1 MSPRALG
8 LALLL
13 ALWLWPG
20 WVLAQPAGPSSDR
33 PLEPW
38 QQRLP
43 EWARDIRPF
52 AYVESSYVFN
62 ATGAG
67 RGGTNELRLYDYDEG
82 FTFNAASFSLK
93 RDPSEPHPFGFGVTL
108 TAGLDSQKNHSLGIF
123 RSREDQF
130 PFRNTSTFDV
140 LEAYV
145 SARVPLGRG
154 LTVSGGKFV
163 SLLGYE
169 NPEGPLNLNWS
180 RGYLY
185 TFAGPTTVTGGFVS
199 YTFLGW
205 LTVGIGV
212 VTGSDTTAD
221 NNSTPSGTGEVA
233 VELPNGFSSV
243 LGWLAGPEQ
252 DHQDT
257 HTRYVLDL
265 VLSYTGF
272 GRATFAFEATYGYE
286 DHEAFLASLGT
297 RRNTN
302 AAWWGWAL
310 YGAYDWTPR
319 IRTALRQEYF
329 QDTDGARTGFGSM
342 LRLSSTTLTAD
353 YRVWK
358 GLEVRL
364 EYRHDAADEKV
375 FKARTSRPDQ
385 SLGVTPQSKTLDTF
399 SIALTYVFF

>member
-1 MSPRALG
+1 MRLPRLT
-8 LALLL
+8 LALLI
-13 ALWLWPG
+13 ALPLWPG
-20 WVLAQPAGPSSDR
+20 WVLAQPVGPSSDHA
-33 PLEPW
+33 PEPW

-52 AYVESSYVFN
+52 AYAESSYVFN

-82 FTFNAASFSLK
+82 FTFNAAAFSLK

-123 RSREDQF
+123 RSSEDQF
-130 PFRNTSTFDV
+130 PFRNTSKFDV

-145 SARVPLGRG
+145 SARLPLGSG

-205 LTVGIGV
+205 LTVGVGA

-221 NNSTPSGTGEVA
+221 NNSTPSGTGEIA
-233 VELPNGFSSV
+233 VELANGFSGT
-243 LGWLAGPEQ
+243 LGWLIGPEQ
-252 DHQDT
+252 DNQNT

-265 VLSYTGF
+265 VLSYTGLN
-272 GRATFAFEATYGYE
+272 RTTLALEATYGYE
-286 DHEAFLASLGT
+286 DHEAFLASLHT

-310 YGAYDWTPR
+310 YGAYEWTAK

-342 LRLSSTTLTAD
+342 LRLWSTTLTAD

-358 GLEVRL
+358 GLEFRL

-399 SIALTYVFF
+399 SIALIYVFF

>member
-1 MSPRALG
+1 MLPRALG

-20 WVLAQPAGPSSDR
+20 WVLAQPAGPSFEP

-38 QQRLP
+38 QRRLP

-52 AYVESSYVFN
+52 AYLESSYVVN

-123 RSREDQF
+123 RRREEQF
-130 PFRNTSTFDV
+130 PFRNTSKFDV

-169 NPEGPLNLNWS
+169 NPEGPLNLNES

-205 LTVGIGV
+205 LTVGVGM
-212 VTGSDTTAD
+212 VTGSDTTVD
-221 NNSTPSGTGEVA
+221 NNSTPSVTGELA
-233 VELPNGFSSV
+233 VERPNGFSGT
-243 LGWLAGPEQ
+243 LGWLIGPEQ
-252 DHQDT
+252 DNQDT

-265 VLSYTGF
+265 VLSYTGLN
-272 GRATFAFEATYGYE
+272 RTTLAFEATYGYE
-286 DHEAFLASLGT
+286 DHDAFLTSLGT
-297 RRNTN
+297 RQNTN

-310 YGAYDWTPR
+310 YGAYDWTPK

-342 LRLSSTTLTAD
+342 LRLWSTTLTAD
-353 YRVWK
+353 YRLWK
-358 GLEVRL
+358 GLQVRL
-364 EYRHDAADEKV
+364 EYRHDSADEKA

-399 SIALTYVFF
+399 SITLTYVFF

>member
-1 MSPRALG
+1 MRLPRLT
-8 LALLL
+8 LALLI
-13 ALWLWPG
+13 ALPLWPG
-20 WVLAQPAGPSSDR
+20 WVLAQPVGPSSDHA
-33 PLEPW
+33 PEPW

-52 AYVESSYVFN
+52 AYAESSYVFN

-82 FTFNAASFSLK
+82 FTFNAAAFSLK

-123 RSREDQF
+123 RSSEDQF
-130 PFRNTSTFDV
+130 PFRNTSKFDV

-145 SARVPLGRG
+145 SARLPLGSG

-205 LTVGIGV
+205 LTVGVGV

-221 NNSTPSGTGEVA
+221 NNSTPSVTGEVA
-233 VELPNGFSSV
+233 VELPNGFSGA
-243 LGWLAGPEQ
+243 LGWLVGPEQ
-252 DHQDT
+252 DNNDT

-265 VLSYTGF
+265 VLSYTGLS
-272 GRATFAFEATYGYE
+272 RATLAFEMTYGCE

-297 RRNTN
+297 RQHTN

-310 YGAYDWTPR
+310 YGAYDWTPK

-342 LRLSSTTLTAD
+342 LRLWSTTLTAD

-358 GLEVRL
+358 GLEFRL

-399 SIALTYVFF
+399 SIALIYVFF

>member
-1 MSPRALG
+1 MRPPVLG
-8 LALLL
+8 LALVLGFS
-13 ALWLWPG
+13 LWPEWACG
-20 WVLAQPAGPSSDR
+20 QPAGPFSAG
-33 PLEPW
+33 PPEAW

-108 TAGLDSQKNHSLGIF
+108 TAGLDSQKNHSLGMF
-123 RSREDQF
+123 RGRNDQF
-130 PFRNTSTFDV
+130 PFRNTSKFDV

-145 SARVPLGRG
+145 SARVPLGSG

-185 TFAGPTTVTGGFVS
+185 TYAGPTTVTGGFAS

-205 LTVGIGV
+205 LTVGAGL

-221 NNSTPSGTGEVA
+221 NNSTPSVTG
-233 VELPNGFSSV
+233 LD
-243 LGWLAGPEQ
+243 GP
-252 DHQDT
+252 
-257 HTRYVLDL
+257 
-265 VLSYTGF
+265 
-272 GRATFAFEATYGYE
+272 
-286 DHEAFLASLGT
+286 
-297 RRNTN
+297 
-302 AAWWGWAL
+302 
-310 YGAYDWTPR
+310 
-319 IRTALRQEYF
+319 
-329 QDTDGARTGFGSM
+329 
-342 LRLSSTTLTAD
+342 
-353 YRVWK
+353 RV
-358 GLEVRL
+358 
-364 EYRHDAADEKV
+364 
-375 FKARTSRPDQ
+375 
-385 SLGVTPQSKTLDTF
+385 
-399 SIALTYVFF
+399 

>member
-1 MSPRALG
+1 MRLPRLT
-8 LALLL
+8 LALLI
-13 ALWLWPG
+13 ALPLWPG
-20 WVLAQPAGPSSDR
+20 WVLAQPVGPSSDHA
-33 PLEPW
+33 PEPW

-52 AYVESSYVFN
+52 AYAESSYVFN

-82 FTFNAASFSLK
+82 FTFNAAAFSLK

-130 PFRNTSTFDV
+130 PFRNTSKFDV

-145 SARVPLGRG
+145 SARVPLGSG

-205 LTVGIGV
+205 LTVGAGA

-221 NNSTPSGTGEVA
+221 NNSTPSGTGELA
-233 VELPNGFSSV
+233 VELPNGFAGN
-243 LGWLAGPEQ
+243 LGWLVGPEQ

-265 VLSYTGF
+265 VLSYTGLS
-272 GRATFAFEATYGYE
+272 RATLAFEMTYGYE
-286 DHEAFLASLGT
+286 DHEAFLASRGT

-310 YGAYDWTPR
+310 YGAYDWTPKS
-319 IRTALRQEYF
+319 RTAPRQEYF

-342 LRLSSTTLTAD
+342 LRLWSTTLTAD
-353 YRVWK
+353 YRIWK
-358 GLEVRL
+358 GLEARL
-364 EYRHDAADEKV
+364 EYRHDSADEKV

-399 SIALTYVFF
+399 SIALIYVFF

>member
-1 MSPRALG
+1 MRPPVLG
-8 LALLL
+8 LALVLGFS
-13 ALWLWPG
+13 LWPEWACG
-20 WVLAQPAGPSSDR
+20 QPAGPFSAG
-33 PLEPW
+33 PPEAW

-108 TAGLDSQKNHSLGIF
+108 TAGLDSQKNHSLGMF
-123 RSREDQF
+123 RGRNDQF
-130 PFRNTSTFDV
+130 PFRNTSKFDV

-145 SARVPLGRG
+145 SARVPLGSG

-185 TFAGPTTVTGGFVS
+185 TYAGPTTVTGGFAS
-199 YTFLGW
+199 YTFLGG
-205 LTVGIGV
+205 LTVGAGL

-221 NNSTPSGTGEVA
+221 NNSTPSVTGEVA
-233 VELPNGFSSV
+233 VELPNGFSAA

-252 DHQDT
+252 DRQDGNL
-257 HTRYVLDL
+257 RYVLDL
-265 VLSYTGF
+265 VLSYT
-272 GRATFAFEATYGYE
+272 RLEHTTLALEATYGYE
-286 DHEAFLASLGT
+286 EKEAFLRSLGT

-302 AAWWGWAL
+302 ASWWGWAL
-310 YGAYDWTPR
+310 YGAYDWTAK

-329 QDTDGARTGFGSM
+329 QDTDGARTGFGGM
-342 LRLSSTTLTAD
+342 LRLWSTTLTAD

-385 SLGVTPQSKTLDTF
+385 SLGVTPQSKRLDTL

>member
-1 MSPRALG
+1 MRLPRLT
-8 LALLL
+8 LALLI
-13 ALWLWPG
+13 ALPLWPG
-20 WVLAQPAGPSSDR
+20 WVLAQPVGPSSDHA
-33 PLEPW
+33 PEPW

-52 AYVESSYVFN
+52 AYAESSYVFN

-82 FTFNAASFSLK
+82 FTFNAAAFSLK

-123 RSREDQF
+123 RSSEDQF
-130 PFRNTSTFDV
+130 PFRNTSKFDV

-145 SARVPLGRG
+145 SARLPLGSG

-205 LTVGIGV
+205 LTVGVGV

-221 NNSTPSGTGEVA
+221 NNSTPSVTGEVA
-233 VELPNGFSSV
+233 VELPNGFSGA
-243 LGWLAGPEQ
+243 LGWLVGPEQ
-252 DHQDT
+252 DNNDT

-265 VLSYTGF
+265 VLSYTGLS
-272 GRATFAFEATYGYE
+272 RATLAFEMTYGCE

-297 RRNTN
+297 RQHTN

-310 YGAYDWTPR
+310 YGAYDWTPK

-342 LRLSSTTLTAD
+342 LRLWSTTLTAD
-353 YRVWK
+353 YRIWK
-358 GLEVRL
+358 GLEARL
-364 EYRHDAADEKV
+364 EYRHDSADEKV

-399 SIALTYVFF
+399 SIALIYVFF

>member
-1 MSPRALG
+1 MRLPSLT
-8 LALLL
+8 LALLI
-13 ALWLWPG
+13 ALPLWPG
-20 WVLAQPAGPSSDR
+20 WVLAQPVGPSSDHA
-33 PLEPW
+33 PEPW

-52 AYVESSYVFN
+52 AYAESSYVFN

-82 FTFNAASFSLK
+82 FTFNAAAFSLK

-123 RSREDQF
+123 RSSEDQF
-130 PFRNTSTFDV
+130 PFRNTSKFDV

-145 SARVPLGRG
+145 SARLPLGSG

-205 LTVGIGV
+205 LTVGVGV

-221 NNSTPSGTGEVA
+221 NNSTPSVTGEVA
-233 VELPNGFSSV
+233 VELPNGFSGA
-243 LGWLAGPEQ
+243 LGWLVGPEQ
-252 DHQDT
+252 DNNDT

-265 VLSYTGF
+265 VLSYTGLS
-272 GRATFAFEATYGYE
+272 RATLAFEMTYGCE

-297 RRNTN
+297 RQHTN

-310 YGAYDWTPR
+310 YGAYDWTPK

-342 LRLSSTTLTAD
+342 LRLWSTTLTAD
-353 YRVWK
+353 YRIWK

-399 SIALTYVFF
+399 SIALIYVFF

>member
-1 MSPRALG
+1 MWPPVLALALALG
-8 LALLL
+8 FS
-13 ALWLWPG
+13 LWPG
-20 WVLAQPAGPSSDR
+20 WACGQPAGPFSAG
-33 PLEPW
+33 PPELW
-38 QQRLP
+38 LQRSP

-52 AYVESSYVFN
+52 AYAESSYVFN

-82 FTFNAASFSLK
+82 FTFNAAAFSLK

-108 TAGLDSQKNHSLGIF
+108 TAGLDSQKNPSLGIF
-123 RSREDQF
+123 RSREAQF
-130 PFRNTSTFDV
+130 PFRNTSKFDV

-145 SARVPLGRG
+145 SARVPLGSG

-205 LTVGIGV
+205 LTVGVGV

-221 NNSTPSGTGEVA
+221 NNSTPSVTGEVA
-233 VELPNGFSSV
+233 VELPNGFSGA
-243 LGWLAGPEQ
+243 LGWLVGPEQ
-252 DHQDT
+252 DNNDT
-257 HTRYVLDL
+257 QTRYVLDL
-265 VLSYTGF
+265 VLSYTGLS
-272 GRATFAFEATYGYE
+272 RATLAFELTYGYE
-286 DHEAFLASLGT
+286 DHEAFLVSLGT
-297 RRNTN
+297 RQNTN
-302 AAWWGWAL
+302 AEWWGWAL
-310 YGAYDWTPR
+310 YGAYDWTPK

-342 LRLSSTTLTAD
+342 LRLWSTTLTAD
-353 YRVWK
+353 YRIWK
-358 GLEVRL
+358 GLEARL
-364 EYRHDAADEKV
+364 EYRHDSADEKV

-399 SIALTYVFF
+399 SLTLTYLFF

>member
-1 MSPRALG
+1 MPPPALG

-13 ALWLWPG
+13 VLWLWPG

-33 PLEPW
+33 PQEPW

-108 TAGLDSQKNHSLGIF
+108 TAGLDSQKNHSLGMF

-130 PFRNTSTFDV
+130 PFRNTSKFDV

-145 SARVPLGRG
+145 SARVPLGNG

-169 NPEGPLNLNWS
+169 NPEGPLNLNES

-205 LTVGIGV
+205 LTVGVGV
-212 VTGSDTTAD
+212 VTGSDTTVD
-221 NNSTPSGTGEVA
+221 NNSTPSVTGELA
-233 VELPNGFSSV
+233 VELPNGFSGT
-243 LGWLAGPEQ
+243 LGWLMGPEQ
-252 DHQDT
+252 DKQDT
-257 HTRYVLDL
+257 HMRYVLDL
-265 VLSYTGF
+265 VLSYTGLN
-272 GRATFAFEATYGYE
+272 RTTLAFEATYGHE
-286 DHEAFLASLGT
+286 DHEAFSTSLGT
-297 RRNTN
+297 RQNTN

-310 YGAYDWTPR
+310 YGAYDWSPK

-342 LRLSSTTLTAD
+342 LRLWSTTLTAD
-353 YRVWK
+353 YRLWK

-364 EYRHDAADEKV
+364 EYRHDSADEKV
-375 FKARTSRPDQ
+375 FKARMSRPDQ

-399 SIALTYVFF
+399 SITLTYLFF

>member
-1 MSPRALG
+1 MWPSSLG
-8 LALLL
+8 LGLLL
-13 ALWLWPG
+13 ALSLWPA
-20 WVLAQPAGPSSDR
+20 WTSAQPGGPSFE
-33 PLEPW
+33 EPVQEW
-38 QQRLP
+38 VQRAP

-62 ATGAG
+62 VTGAG

-82 FTFNAASFSLK
+82 FTFNAAAFSLK

-123 RSREDQF
+123 RSGEDQF
-130 PFRNTSTFDV
+130 PFRNTSKFDV

-145 SARVPLGRG
+145 SARVPLGSG

-205 LTVGIGV
+205 LTVGVGA

-221 NNSTPSGTGEVA
+221 NNSTPSGTGELA
-233 VELPNGFSSV
+233 VELPNGFSAA

-252 DHQDT
+252 DRQNSNL
-257 HTRYVLDL
+257 RYVLDL
-265 VLSYTGF
+265 VVSYTGLE
-272 GRATFAFEATYGYE
+272 RTILALEATYGHE
-286 DHEAFLASLGT
+286 EREAFPEEPG
-297 RRNTN
+297 
-302 AAWWGWAL
+302 
-310 YGAYDWTPR
+310 
-319 IRTALRQEYF
+319 
-329 QDTDGARTGFGSM
+329 
-342 LRLSSTTLTAD
+342 
-353 YRVWK
+353 
-358 GLEVRL
+358 
-364 EYRHDAADEKV
+364 H
-375 FKARTSRPDQ
+375 
-385 SLGVTPQSKTLDTF
+385 
-399 SIALTYVFF
+399 